1 MTALGNVMAL
11 VQELQEEEVSAK
23 GETPGR
29 SGFTFSAACSCVCAS
44 SLGDVLGCI
53 RELRGE
59 SLREFI
65 ATLPPVQAPRN
76 AVPA

>member
-11 VQELQEEEVSAK
+11 VQELQDEKASMVEEA
-23 GETPGR
+23 PGPG
-29 SGFTFSAACSCVCAS
+29 GFAFPAACSCVCAS

-53 RELRGE
+53 REMQGE

-65 ATLPPVQAPRN
+65 ATLPPVPAPRQP
-76 AVPA
+76 AVA

>member
-11 VQELQEEEVSAK
+11 VQELQEEKASMKEEPL
-23 GETPGR
+23 GPG
-29 SGFTFSAACSCVCAS
+29 GFVFPAACSCVCGS

-53 RELRGE
+53 REMQGE

-65 ATLPPVQAPRN
+65 ATLPPVQAPRS
-76 AVPA
+76 AVAA

>member
-11 VQELQEEEVSAK
+11 VQELQEEEVSMTD
-23 GETPGR
+23 ETLGR
-29 SGFTFSAACSCVCAS
+29 GGLVFPAACSCVCAS

-53 RELRGE
+53 REMQGE

-76 AVPA
+76 AVAA